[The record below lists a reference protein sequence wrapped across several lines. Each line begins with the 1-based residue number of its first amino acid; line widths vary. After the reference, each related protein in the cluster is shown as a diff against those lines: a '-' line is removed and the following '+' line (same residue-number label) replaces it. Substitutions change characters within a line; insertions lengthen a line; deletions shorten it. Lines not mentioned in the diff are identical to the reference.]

1 MKSRKYYAAPIKK
14 PSTNEKKRIV
24 EISIPSIK
32 DVLCESRP
40 IMWDGNRK
48 LVVHNLYNTYVYG
61 R

>member
-14 PSTNEKKRIV
+14 PSINGTKHAV

-40 IMWDGNRK
+40 VMHDGNRK
-48 LVVHNLYNTYVYG
+48 FVVHSLYNTYVYG